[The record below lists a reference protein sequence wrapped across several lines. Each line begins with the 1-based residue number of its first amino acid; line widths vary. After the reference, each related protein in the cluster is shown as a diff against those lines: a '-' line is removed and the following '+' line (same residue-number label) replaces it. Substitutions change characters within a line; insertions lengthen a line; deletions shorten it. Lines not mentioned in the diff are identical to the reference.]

1 MCELLPLNSMQGFIG
16 FPGYIIL
23 FDLKEC
29 ILKYIQAQ
37 NKDSLYL
44 KIVHKYPL
52 KTDILI
58 LIIKYNFDFQHYLHF
73 ENHQFQLHSSQ
84 IEITK
89 LPAHL

>member
-1 MCELLPLNSMQGFIG
+1 MCELLPLNSMPGFIG
-16 FPGYIIL
+16 FLGCIIL

-52 KTDILI
+52 KMDILI
-58 LIIKYNFDFQHYLHF
+58 WIIKYDFDFQHYLHS
-73 ENHQFQLHSSQ
+73 ENHQFLLHSSQ
-84 IEITK
+84 KEITK